1 MSIDKSTLG
10 GIALALTGIV
20 VGLIL
25 DGGKLAQVLQPTAAL
40 IVIGG
45 TLGAVMVQFPLKI
58 VLQAL
63 LHLKYVFFNAEP
75 ESDSLVQNL
84 LRYAYKARRDG
95 ILSLDA
101 DLAKIQDPFLK
112 ESLMLAIDGVSAMDL
127 RKMME
132 LQIDYMGEKEERI
145 PKVFESA
152 GGFAPTIGII
162 GAVLGLIQV
171 MQHLQDINEVGKGI
185 AVAFVATIYGVAS
198 ANLLFLPWAGKLRIR
213 QRERQIIQEM
223 TLEAVLSIIEQVN
236 PRALEL
242 QLRSYIALPV
252 RRGRYESGCA
262 MRPVRQRHSEEPAN
276 RDRWLLSY
284 SDFITLLFAF
294 FVVLFASSY
303 RDKQTIKKVSQ
314 AIHIGFQQLGA
325 FSEGQSSSGVAYPNL
340 SSNPSLSAAGP
351 ERGDWERR
359 SVGRVVSRCCAAAAA
374 ARVCHGPG
382 GQEHEVVMRV
392 TAEGFVVSLN
402 ELGFFDSGKAELL
415 PGAADKIER
424 IAKVLSLHQLELRVE
439 GNSDDQPIHTPE
451 FRSNWELSTAR
462 AMAVMQLLVD
472 DSGFD
477 PRKISVLGYGQY
489 RPIADNATP
498 EGRRMNRR
506 VDLVVVSTTPR
517 SLACHRSASPYKT
530 IAMERMAPQ
539 SKPASSYPPDL
550 RRYIDGG
557 FWEG

>member
-63 LHLKYVFFNAEP
+63 LHLKYVFFNSEP

-162 GAVLGLIQV
+162 GAILGLIQV

-223 TLEAVLSIIEQVN
+223 TLEAVLSIVEQVN

-242 QLRSYIALPV
+242 QLRSYIAVPD
-252 RRGRYESGCA
+252 RRGP
-262 MRPVRQRHSEEPAN
+262 M
-276 RDRWLLSY
+276 
-284 SDFITLLFAF
+284 
-294 FVVLFASSY
+294 
-303 RDKQTIKKVSQ
+303 KV
-314 AIHIGFQQLGA
+314 
-325 FSEGQSSSGVAYPNL
+325 
-340 SSNPSLSAAGP
+340 
-351 ERGDWERR
+351 
-359 SVGRVVSRCCAAAAA
+359 A
-374 ARVCHGPG
+374 AR
-382 GQEHEVVMRV
+382 
-392 TAEGFVVSLN
+392 
-402 ELGFFDSGKAELL
+402 
-415 PGAADKIER
+415 
-424 IAKVLSLHQLELRVE
+424 
-439 GNSDDQPIHTPE
+439 
-451 FRSNWELSTAR
+451 
-462 AMAVMQLLVD
+462 
-472 DSGFD
+472 
-477 PRKISVLGYGQY
+477 
-489 RPIADNATP
+489 
-498 EGRRMNRR
+498 
-506 VDLVVVSTTPR
+506 
-517 SLACHRSASPYKT
+517 
-530 IAMERMAPQ
+530 
-539 SKPASSYPPDL
+539 
-550 RRYIDGG
+550 
-557 FWEG
+557 